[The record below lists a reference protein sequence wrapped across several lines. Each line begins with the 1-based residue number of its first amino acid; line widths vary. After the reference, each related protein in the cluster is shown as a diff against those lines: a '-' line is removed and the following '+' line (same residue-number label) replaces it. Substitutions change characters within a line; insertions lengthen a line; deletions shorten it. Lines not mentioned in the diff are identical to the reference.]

1 MKATLSILGLWMQDP
16 TIFNSLHLP
25 AGVDLATV
33 RDTILYDLADL
44 EVLYPSAPFMKT
56 MIDLWSTKENPTW
69 TRLYTAMQLEYNP
82 LENYDRQ
89 EDWTDTRDDTRT
101 LLDTLDGEVKNTG
114 TVTNVLDGEVRNTGT
129 VTTVT
134 DGESETTT
142 VTDGTTQNYV
152 AGYNEPSLV
161 LSSKTDEDT
170 TVTANTTVDNTDTE
184 TRNTT
189 TTTDNTTTDT
199 LNTKVETDNTRNA
212 TDSLDG
218 ETVHSGRVHGN
229 IGVTT
234 SQQMLKSELDLVPQ
248 LNIINYIV
256 HSFKMRFC
264 VLVY

>member
-16 TIFNSLHLP
+16 TIFNSMHLP

-89 EDWTDTRDDTRT
+89 DDWTDTRDDTRT

-114 TVTNVLDGEVRNTGT
+114 TVSNVVDAESHDTGT
-129 VTTVT
+129 DTVVT
-134 DGESETTT
+134 DDVS
-142 VTDGTTQNYV
+142 QNYV

-161 LSSKTDEDT
+161 LSSKTEVDRTVTDTKNLTT
-170 TVTANTTVDNTDTE
+170 TV
-184 TRNTT
+184 
-189 TTTDNTTTDT
+189 DNTTTDT
-199 LNTKVETDNTRNA
+199 YNTKVETDNTRNA

>member
-16 TIFNSLHLP
+16 TIFDSLHLP

-114 TVTNVLDGEVRNTGT
+114 TVTNVVDAESKDTGT
-129 VTTVT
+129 RQT
-134 DGESETTT
+134 D
-142 VTDGTTQNYV
+142 NYV
-152 AGYNEPSLV
+152 AGYNDPSLV
-161 LSSKTDEDT
+161 ENAKS
-170 TVTANTTVDNTDTE
+170 VE
-184 TRNTT
+184 TPNLTT
-189 TTTDNTTTDT
+189 TLDNTTTDT
-199 LNTKVETDNTRNA
+199 YNTKVETDNTRNA

-234 SQQMLKSELDLVPQ
+234 SQQMLKSEIDLVPQ

-264 VLVY
+264 ILVY

>member
-16 TIFNSLHLP
+16 TLFNSLHLP
-25 AGVDLATV
+25 TGVDLDTV

-56 MIDLWSTKENPTW
+56 MIDLWSTKELPTW

-101 LLDTLDGEVKNTG
+101 LLDTLDAESHDTG
-114 TVTNVLDGEVRNTGT
+114 TRQ
-129 VTTVT
+129 T
-134 DGESETTT
+134 D
-142 VTDGTTQNYV
+142 NYV
-152 AGYNEPSLV
+152 AGYNDPSLV
-161 LSSKTDEDT
+161 ENAKSVETPNLTS
-170 TVTANTTVDNTDTE
+170 TVDNT
-184 TRNTT
+184 RNS
-189 TTTDNTTTDT
+189 
-199 LNTKVETDNTRNA
+199 

-218 ETVHSGRVHGN
+218 ELVHSGRVHGN

-234 SQQMLKSELDLVPQ
+234 SQQMLESELKLVPQ

-264 VLVY
+264 LLVY

>member
-44 EVLYPSAPFMKT
+44 EVLYPSAPFMNT

-69 TRLYTAMQLEYNP
+69 TRLYNAMQLEYNP

-114 TVTNVLDGEVRNTGT
+114 TVSNVVDAESHDTGT
-129 VTTVT
+129 DTVLT
-134 DGESETTT
+134 DD
-142 VTDGTTQNYV
+142 VTQNYV

-161 LSSKTDEDT
+161 LSGKTEVDR
-170 TVTANTTVDNTDTE
+170 TVTDTKNLASTV
-184 TRNTT
+184 
-189 TTTDNTTTDT
+189 DNTTTDT
-199 LNTKVETDNTRNA
+199 YNTKVETDNTRNA

>member
-1 MKATLSILGLWMQDP
+1 MKATISILGLWMQDP

-69 TRLYTAMQLEYNP
+69 TRLYNAMQLEYNP

-114 TVTNVLDGEVRNTGT
+114 TVSNVVDAESHDTGT
-129 VTTVT
+129 DTVVT
-134 DGESETTT
+134 DD
-142 VTDGTTQNYV
+142 VTQNYV

-161 LSSKTDEDT
+161 LSSKEEVDKTVTDTKNLTT
-170 TVTANTTVDNTDTE
+170 TV
-184 TRNTT
+184 
-189 TTTDNTTTDT
+189 DNTTTDT
-199 LNTKVETDNTRNA
+199 YNTKVETDNTRNA

-218 ETVHSGRVHGN
+218 ETVHTGRVHGN